1 MATPTVLIA
10 LDFSSCAESVAR
22 KGVEL
27 ARQLGAQPLL
37 LHVVPPT
44 PVPLHT
50 RLKIHDQADPTVEEY
65 LQRSAEERLSRFAEL
80 LGGEPR
86 ARVAVRFGNPSEQIV
101 EEARQRRA
109 SMIVVGTRGRT
120 GLAHALYGSVAEGV
134 VRTADVPV
142 TTIRAQWTPECAAR
156 SCNWCG
162 ERASLEEE
170 RVNDEQ
176 YG

>member
-1 MATPTVLIA
+1 MAVPTVLIA

-22 KGVEL
+22 KGTEL
-27 ARQLGAQPLL
+27 AQKLGARPLL

-50 RLKIHDQADPTVEEY
+50 RLKIHDQDDPTVEEY
-65 LQRSAEERLSRFAEL
+65 LKRSAEQRLSHFAEL
-80 LGGEPR
+80 LGEPR
-86 ARVAVRFGNPSEQIV
+86 ASVEVRFGNPAELIV
-101 EEARQRRA
+101 EEARQRGA
-109 SMIVVGTRGRT
+109 TMIVVGTRGRT
-120 GLAHALYGSVAEGV
+120 GLAHALYGSVAEAV

-142 TTIRAQWTPECAAR
+142 TTIRSQWTTDCAAR

-162 ERASLEEE
+162 ERSSPEED